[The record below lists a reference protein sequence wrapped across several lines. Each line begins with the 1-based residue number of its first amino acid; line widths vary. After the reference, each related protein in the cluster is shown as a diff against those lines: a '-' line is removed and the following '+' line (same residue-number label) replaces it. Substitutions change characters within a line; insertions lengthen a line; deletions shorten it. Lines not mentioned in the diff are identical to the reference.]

1 MSNLK
6 DLNLDDLFNMSG
18 SIENFSTEPVKKKVD
33 ENMYSINLADAA
45 DGVYRAKVRFLP
57 NIRNMKKSVISK
69 YHYWL
74 TDANGENGIFVD
86 DPSTIGEKSP
96 IGDLF
101 WKLKKSSNPID
112 VNLSDK
118 LKRGRKFFS
127 LVQIVEDNQHK
138 EYEGKIMVFG
148 YGIKIKEKIDAE
160 FDDVDEGGNPFDLFN
175 GRIFRLEVKKVGGFQ
190 NYDSCRFIGGSSP
203 IIVDGMRM
211 TSSKEDKE
219 KIIEY
224 LKTSPDLNEYDF
236 KPWTAEL
243 KEQVEERL
251 KTYRSDSRSSM
262 PSAPAA
268 PKKNTIVEKAITQET
283 YEEEEVDEQSPK
295 SDSFSDD
302 DFLAGIDL

>member
-1 MSNLK
+1 MNDLK

-45 DGVYRAKVRFLP
+45 DGVYRSKVRFLP
-57 NIRNMKKSVISK
+57 NINNMKKSVISK

-118 LKRGRKFFS
+118 LKRNRKFFS

-148 YGIKIKEKIDAE
+148 YGIKIKEKLDAE

-190 NYDSCRFIGGSSP
+190 NYDSCRFIGGSAP

-211 TSSKEDKE
+211 TSTKEDKQ

-224 LKTSPDLNEYDF
+224 LKTSPDLNEYEF
-236 KPWTAEL
+236 KPWSAEL
-243 KEQVEERL
+243 REQVDERL
-251 KTYRSDSRSSM
+251 KTYKNNGNSFVQNASS
-262 PSAPAA
+262 A
-268 PKKNTIVEKAITQET
+268 PKKNTIVEKAISQND
-283 YEEEEVDEQSPK
+283 YEEEELEEKPSK